1 MITNNANVTQPVELS
16 EEEAKR
22 EIDIYLEKIQQSFDR
37 FDETHERIFA
47 TQVETRAILDDIH
60 ARIARL

>member
-1 MITNNANVTQPVELS
+1 MITNNANVTQSVELS

-37 FDETHERIFA
+37 FDETHERILA
-47 TQVETRAILDDIH
+47 TQAETRAILDDIN